1 VAWKI
6 IVGLVSHWPCI
17 TDFSGLSSYMLMA
30 CASRGVR
37 QTLLYAC
44 NGYQIS
50 RISQDG
56 LKFLIF
62 GLSIYLLLKFCFIV
76 VRQISEYCIVCVYH
90 FFLGDVQYSC
100 RHAALTSF

>member
-1 VAWKI
+1 MAWKI

-37 QTLLYAC
+37 QTLLYGC
-44 NGYQIS
+44 NGFQIS

-56 LKFLIF
+56 L
-62 GLSIYLLLKFCFIV
+62 
-76 VRQISEYCIVCVYH
+76 
-90 FFLGDVQYSC
+90 
-100 RHAALTSF
+100 